1 MGCSSRRN
9 TCRGRVGVVVH
20 RPRPQSGIW
29 KSRAVTSS
37 WSVSAPELQRGA
49 EVEVVEKSEAAAEIA
64 AATAVEG
71 GEAAIAAGQSGADA
85 AQAKAVAGE
94 DEW

>member
-1 MGCSSRRN
+1 MER
-9 TCRGRVGVVVH
+9 
-20 RPRPQSGIW
+20 
-29 KSRAVTSS
+29 
-37 WSVSAPELQRGA
+37 
-49 EVEVVEKSEAAAEIA
+49 SEAAAEIA
-64 AATAVEG
+64 AATAVEGRNGRCTEMKFGDVQRRHEPCSG

>member
-1 MGCSSRRN
+1 M
-9 TCRGRVGVVVH
+9 VV
-20 RPRPQSGIW
+20 
-29 KSRAVTSS
+29 KSD
-37 WSVSAPELQRGA
+37 
-49 EVEVVEKSEAAAEIA
+49 AAAESA
-64 AATAVEG
+64 AGTAVEGRIESRCVELNLKFREPCSG